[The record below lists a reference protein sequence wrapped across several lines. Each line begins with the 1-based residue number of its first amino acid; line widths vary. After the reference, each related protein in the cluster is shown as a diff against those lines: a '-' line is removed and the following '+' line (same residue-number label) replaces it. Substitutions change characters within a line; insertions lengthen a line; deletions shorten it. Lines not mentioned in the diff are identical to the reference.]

1 MIIDIHTHTFPPAL
15 ANRALRTLSHNARA
29 RYYLSGTEDGL
40 RASMKKAGIALS
52 VIQPVVTA
60 ARQTETIN
68 RCAVEINRGTLQTGL
83 LSFGGIH
90 PDTPDPGRVLE
101 ELKKAGVPGIKL
113 HPAYQETP
121 LDDRRYL
128 RILEE
133 AGKRDLV
140 ILIHGGLDVGRP
152 GNDCAS
158 PLHIRRALEQV
169 CPPRLIL
176 AHMGAWRGWDE
187 AEEIL
192 SRFPVYADTA
202 YTLGKIEAPA
212 DTPRRDDECRM
223 MEEEQFV
230 HMVRRCGAERIL
242 FGTDSPWKDQKE
254 QVDTIRHLPLR
265 ENEKRLILGEN
276 AARLLKI
283 QEETP

>member
-1 MIIDIHTHTFPPAL
+1 M
-15 ANRALRTLSHNARA
+15 
-29 RYYLSGTEDGL
+29 
-40 RASMKKAGIALS
+40 
-52 VIQPVVTA
+52 
-60 ARQTETIN
+60 
-68 RCAVEINRGTLQTGL
+68 EINRGTLQTGL

-265 ENEKRLILGEN
+265 EDEKRLILGEN

>member
-1 MIIDIHTHTFPPAL
+1 
-15 ANRALRTLSHNARA
+15 
-29 RYYLSGTEDGL
+29 
-40 RASMKKAGIALS
+40 
-52 VIQPVVTA
+52 
-60 ARQTETIN
+60 
-68 RCAVEINRGTLQTGL
+68 
-83 LSFGGIH
+83 
-90 PDTPDPGRVLE
+90 
-101 ELKKAGVPGIKL
+101 
-113 HPAYQETP
+113 
-121 LDDRRYL
+121 
-128 RILEE
+128 
-133 AGKRDLV
+133 
-140 ILIHGGLDVGRP
+140 
-152 GNDCAS
+152 
-158 PLHIRRALEQV
+158 
-169 CPPRLIL
+169 
-176 AHMGAWRGWDE
+176 MGAWRGWDE

-265 ENEKRLILGEN
+265 EDEKRLILGEN